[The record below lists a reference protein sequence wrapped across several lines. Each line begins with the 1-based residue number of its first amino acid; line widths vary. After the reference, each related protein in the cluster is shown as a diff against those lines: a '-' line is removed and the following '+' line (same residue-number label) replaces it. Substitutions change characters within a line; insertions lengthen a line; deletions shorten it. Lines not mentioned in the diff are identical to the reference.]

1 VAGRA
6 LALVAL
12 TAALMLG
19 AATARAAFPGENG
32 QIAYTFWGADRP
44 GVSAFELRARRPGAR
59 LTTTLFRCVYPYR
72 VQHDPPCHE
81 LIQPSWS
88 PDGELIAATELGP
101 VETGERRLVIL
112 RADGSLLARLPTL
125 TSVEER
131 GGGHT
136 QTEMDPAWSPDGS
149 RLVFSGL
156 TGFND
161 LNNRR
166 SNLDIYV
173 VNADGTGLRRL
184 TWSRAGDAQPAW
196 GAGPFAGRIA
206 FTRNRAGREDV
217 FTVHPDGSGLRRVTR
232 GGGAE
237 PSWSPDG
244 SRLVFTRNGRIHVVG
259 ADGRGLRR
267 VTRGIASGPVWSPD
281 GRRIAF
287 IRNFTNPEVARIY
300 TVGVDGR
307 GLRMVTSTTR
317 GMPLGPIDWQPLRR
331 RIVRGLAADAV

>member
-6 LALVAL
+6 LAAAALVAVL
-12 TAALMLG
+12 VLG
-19 AATARAAFPGENG
+19 AAPARATFPGENG

-59 LTTTLFRCVYPYR
+59 LGTTIVRCVYPYR
-72 VQHDPPCHE
+72 VQHDPPCRE
-81 LIQPSWS
+81 LMHPAWS

-112 RADGSLLARLPTL
+112 RADGSLLSRLPPL

-136 QTEMDPAWSPDGS
+136 QTEADPAWSPEGS
-149 RLVFSGL
+149 RLVFSGQ

-161 LNNRR
+161 LGNRR
-166 SNLDIYV
+166 SNLDVYV

-184 TWSRAGDAQPAW
+184 THSRAGDTLPAW
-196 GAGPFAGRIA
+196 GVGRSGGRIA
-206 FTRNRAGREDV
+206 FTRNRAGREDIY
-217 FTVHPDGSGLRRVTR
+217 TIRLDGTGLRRVTR

-244 SRLVFTRNGRIHVVG
+244 SRLAFVRSGRIHVVG
-259 ADGRGLRR
+259 ADGGGLRR
-267 VTRGIASGPVWSPD
+267 VVGGFGSQPVWSPD

-287 IRNFTNPEVARIY
+287 VRNFTNPEVARIY

-307 GLRMVTSTTR
+307 GLRMVTSTTH
-317 GMPLGPIDWQPLRR
+317 GMPLGPIDWQPSRSGRERR
-331 RIVRGLAADAV
+331 LQW